1 MGTDRYAY
9 QSRLRRI
16 SPMPKLLLTGSAL
29 VLCLLCD
36 SVTVGLVTLLG
47 MWGLVT
53 ALGGLSPR
61 VFLRFLCIPMAFL
74 AVGCVTILIN
84 SYPQGAPVLLAVPVG
99 ERLWGFDGAAL
110 LRAGD
115 LSLLVTGD
123 MDTEGEWRL
132 LRTHNLPQVDL
143 LVAGH
148 HGARDS
154 TSEPLLERL
163 QPKAVAISVGK
174 NSYGHPSEETI
185 ERIVSRGA
193 EVFRTDLQGT
203 LRIKGA

>member
-84 SYPQGAPVLLAVPVG
+84 SYPQGAP
-99 ERLWGFDGAAL
+99 GAAG
-110 LRAGD
+110 RAG
-115 LSLLVTGD
+115 G
-123 MDTEGEWRL
+123 
-132 LRTHNLPQVDL
+132 
-143 LVAGH
+143 
-148 HGARDS
+148 GA
-154 TSEPLLERL
+154 
-163 QPKAVAISVGK
+163 AVG
-174 NSYGHPSEETI
+174 
-185 ERIVSRGA
+185 
-193 EVFRTDLQGT
+193 L
-203 LRIKGA
+203 

>member
-61 VFLRFLCIPMAFL
+61 VFLRFL
-74 AVGCVTILIN
+74 
-84 SYPQGAPVLLAVPVG
+84 
-99 ERLWGFDGAAL
+99 W
-110 LRAGD
+110 
-115 LSLLVTGD
+115 
-123 MDTEGEWRL
+123 
-132 LRTHNLPQVDL
+132 
-143 LVAGH
+143 
-148 HGARDS
+148 
-154 TSEPLLERL
+154 
-163 QPKAVAISVGK
+163 
-174 NSYGHPSEETI
+174 HPRWPSWP
-185 ERIVSRGA
+185 SDA
-193 EVFRTDLQGT
+193 
-203 LRIKGA
+203 

>member
-110 LRAGD
+110 LRAGRLFCKALGAVGAMYFLALNTPMTD
-115 LSLLVTGD
+115 VT
-123 MDTEGEWRL
+123 M
-132 LRTHNLPQVDL
+132 
-143 LVAGH
+143 A
-148 HGARDS
+148 
-154 TSEPLLERL
+154 LERL
-163 QPKAVAISVGK
+163 HVPHLSLI
-174 NSYGHPSEETI
+174 HI
-185 ERIVSRGA
+185 
-193 EVFRTDLQGT
+193 
-203 LRIKGA
+203 

>member
-110 LRAGD
+110 LRAG
-115 LSLLVTGD
+115 
-123 MDTEGEWRL
+123 RL
-132 LRTHNLPQVDL
+132 FCKALGAVGAMYFLALNTPCGYVDHAWAASRTVEELDA
-143 LVAGH
+143 VAGSH
-148 HGARDS
+148 IQA
-154 TSEPLLERL
+154 
-163 QPKAVAISVGK
+163 K
-174 NSYGHPSEETI
+174 NSMTHGMM
-185 ERIVSRGA
+185 RIRPAINSTFRSRTWKSGP
-193 EVFRTDLQGT
+193 TGT
-203 LRIKGA
+203 GI

>member
-61 VFLRFLCIPMAFL
+61 VFLRFLCVPMAFL
-74 AVGCVTILIN
+74 AIDPDQQLPPGR
-84 SYPQGAPVLLAVPVG
+84 A
-99 ERLWGFDGAAL
+99 GAAC
-110 LRAGD
+110 RAG
-115 LSLLVTGD
+115 G
-123 MDTEGEWRL
+123 
-132 LRTHNLPQVDL
+132 
-143 LVAGH
+143 
-148 HGARDS
+148 GA
-154 TSEPLLERL
+154 
-163 QPKAVAISVGK
+163 AVG
-174 NSYGHPSEETI
+174 
-185 ERIVSRGA
+185 
-193 EVFRTDLQGT
+193 L
-203 LRIKGA
+203 